1 MLRPILRLEKENLVN
16 LVFMLKEFTIST
28 NINSTFSKISNLS
41 LGERDV
47 TCQQTTFKWGFFTVT
62 FV

>member
-41 LGERDV
+41 LGERAV